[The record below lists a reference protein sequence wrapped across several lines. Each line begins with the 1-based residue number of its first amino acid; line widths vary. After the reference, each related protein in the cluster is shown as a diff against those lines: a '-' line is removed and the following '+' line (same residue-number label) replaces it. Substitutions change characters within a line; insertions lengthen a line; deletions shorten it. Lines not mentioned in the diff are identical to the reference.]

1 MEKLNE
7 ELTILKPDE
16 TVSPYLLVR
25 KTKIPLVYIEK
36 ILSSLVHDLVLD
48 TRFYIF
54 CTNEDPELEHGFEFS
69 NKKDLRDFIVE
80 QKFTCPSCGV
90 NLNTQNIRV
99 AFVKKDLPP
108 RAL

>member
-1 MEKLNE
+1 M
-7 ELTILKPDE
+7 
-16 TVSPYLLVR
+16 SPYLLAR
-25 KTKIPLVYIEK
+25 KTKIRLLYIER
-36 ILSSLVHDLVLD
+36 ILALLVHELVLD

-54 CTNEDPELEHGFEFS
+54 CTNDDPELEHGFEFS

-80 QKFTCPSCGV
+80 QKFTCPSCGT

-99 AFVKKDLPP
+99 AFVKKELPP

>member
-1 MEKLNE
+1 MKKLNE
-7 ELTILKPDE
+7 ELTILKPNE
-16 TVSPYLLVR
+16 TVSPNLLAR
-25 KTKIPLVYIEK
+25 KTKI
-36 ILSSLVHDLVLD
+36 SLVNIDRILLSLVRDSVLD

-80 QKFTCPSCGV
+80 KKFTCPSCEA

-99 AFVKKDLPP
+99 AFAKKELPP
-108 RAL
+108 KAL